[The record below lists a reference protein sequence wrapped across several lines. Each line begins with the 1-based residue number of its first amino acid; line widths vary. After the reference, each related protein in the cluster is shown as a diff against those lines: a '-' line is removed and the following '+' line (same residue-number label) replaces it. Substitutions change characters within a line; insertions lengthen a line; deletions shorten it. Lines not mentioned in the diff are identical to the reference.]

1 MANVLITMRTL
12 ATIFVQ
18 MSNGIKVDEADF
30 CEAVDKGDHRE
41 ERGDVFR
48 RAATQLTKR
57 QSST

>member
-1 MANVLITMRTL
+1 
-12 ATIFVQ
+12 